1 LDFGLT
7 QLVRRLQGYLQT
19 EPYQVVMEL
28 LLIWAVVYL
37 IVRFLRGTRGAGVVK
52 GVALLLLV
60 GTLVLAVLGRGSGF
74 DRLNYLYS
82 NFIAFFSLILI
93 VVFQPEL
100 RRALTRIGEASFFRG
115 GGLRKARVIEELIE
129 SIDYLARNKI
139 GALIAIERQVGL
151 RGIVDVGTHLDAEVS
166 AELLNTIFWPGS
178 ALHDMG
184 VIIRGDRIVSGGSQ
198 FPLADGE
205 GLPQEL
211 GSRHRAAIGLSQES
225 DALILIVS
233 EETGTISVAE
243 RGTLTRRISTDDL
256 RTILTKG
263 LVSVGMTNAEA
274 GNNAADAAVDDA
286 SARPRAEV
294 KDADA
299 EPADTPPPAAEE
311 RAA

>member
-1 LDFGLT
+1 MDFGLN
-7 QLVRRLQGYLQT
+7 QLVRRLQGYLQA
-19 EPYQVVMEL
+19 EPYQVVLEL

-151 RGIVDVGTHLDAEVS
+151 KGIIDFGTHLDAEVS

-184 VIIRGDRIVSGGSQ
+184 VIIRGDRVVSAGSQ

-211 GSRHRAAIGLSQES
+211 GSRHRAAIGLSQDT

-233 EETGTISVAE
+233 EETGAISVAE

-256 RTILTKG
+256 RSVLTKG
-263 LVSVGMTNAEA
+263 LVGVGMTGDETNTGDTSTLTEQETQ
-274 GNNAADAAVDDA
+274 
-286 SARPRAEV
+286 RPRAEI

-299 EPADTPPPAAEE
+299 EPDPPAAEDK
-311 RAA
+311 AA